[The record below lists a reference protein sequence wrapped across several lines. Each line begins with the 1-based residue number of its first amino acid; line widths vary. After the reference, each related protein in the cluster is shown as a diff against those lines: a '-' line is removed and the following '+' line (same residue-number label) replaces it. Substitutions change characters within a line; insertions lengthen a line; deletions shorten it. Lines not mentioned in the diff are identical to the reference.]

1 MENSVDWLSKGLY
14 GKEETSCGLTSVNP
28 KTNAKKVRTTKGK
41 TIHKSLPAELYQGS
55 CMPLIGQEL
64 VSFQTGVHLNNA
76 EEVCR
81 DLGYF
86 RVTIDRARDRK
97 AYPNYF

>member
-1 MENSVDWLSKGLY
+1 
-14 GKEETSCGLTSVNP
+14 
-28 KTNAKKVRTTKGK
+28 
-41 TIHKSLPAELYQGS
+41 
-55 CMPLIGQEL
+55 MPLIGQEL